1 MKPVIIAVG
10 GGSASG
16 KTTVVLEI
24 LEKLNEDEV
33 LIIEHDDYYKDQT
46 HLKLEERYLINYDH
60 PDSLDNELLIKD
72 LTDLIAGKT
81 DSKPL
86 YDFLKYTRSKKK
98 EIIKPKKVIILEGIL
113 ILTDKKLRELADIK
127 LFVELDDDLRFIRR
141 LERDISERGRTVEN
155 VINQYLLTV
164 KPMYHQFV
172 EPSKRYADIIIPN
185 NTKHDVAV
193 DIIVAKI
200 NDILGAEK
208 WF

>member
-81 DSKPL
+81 VSKPL

-208 WF
+208 

>member
-24 LEKLNEDEV
+24 LEKLTEDEV

-81 DSKPL
+81 VSKPL

-155 VINQYLLTV
+155 VISQYLLTV

>member
-81 DSKPL
+81 VSKPL

-155 VINQYLLTV
+155 VISQYLLTV

-208 WF
+208 

>member
-81 DSKPL
+81 VSKPL

-98 EIIKPKKVIILEGIL
+98 EIIKPKKVIVLEGIL

>member
-81 DSKPL
+81 VSKPL

-98 EIIKPKKVIILEGIL
+98 EIIKPKKVIVLEGIL

-208 WF
+208 